1 MKDFCEIYFKW
12 YRYIFWGQIIV
23 VYCSFFFRIKFV
35 KDKGQVFFICSIEN
49 IYYMEVLYFV
59 KKEKKYY
66 NFFNMFLRISL
77 NEIKILLF

>member
-1 MKDFCEIYFKW
+1 
-12 YRYIFWGQIIV
+12 
-23 VYCSFFFRIKFV
+23 
-35 KDKGQVFFICSIEN
+35 
-49 IYYMEVLYFV
+49 MEVLYFV